1 MDGDG
6 GGSVGGL
13 RVIGGACAEWGRGAR
28 VTGAAGGSVGR
39 SGSVVVVMLLV
50 GLPAS
55 SVLRS
60 QRLGL
65 SVRELGVGLVAESA
79 GARGVDGAV
88 VLGFLLGVGG
98 WWDSGRCGAFL
109 LAYGPSVSC
118 A

>member
-1 MDGDG
+1 M
-6 GGSVGGL
+6 
-13 RVIGGACAEWGRGAR
+13 
-28 VTGAAGGSVGR
+28 
-39 SGSVVVVMLLV
+39 
-50 GLPAS
+50 
-55 SVLRS
+55 
-60 QRLGL
+60 
-65 SVRELGVGLVAESA
+65 RELGVGLVAESA